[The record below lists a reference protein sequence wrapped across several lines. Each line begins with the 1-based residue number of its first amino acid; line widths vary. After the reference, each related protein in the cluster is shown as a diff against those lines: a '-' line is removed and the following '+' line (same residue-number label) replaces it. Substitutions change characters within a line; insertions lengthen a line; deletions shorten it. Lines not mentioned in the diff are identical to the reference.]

1 MSTEPLPPPSSS
13 SAPPSGTLPSPEPAS
28 VFPGQAAAAP
38 AISASPVSKPGSNS
52 WLKLA
57 IFVVVGLAFVMSVLG
72 WQRSERVGKNAARK
86 LQETETRAAMLAS
99 QLQTTNDNMRELQGR
114 FAVLE
119 GRLTET
125 AGQQAQLE
133 RMYRSISQAGLD
145 GVLSD
150 IEHALSIAGQQLLV
164 GGNVSGALLV
174 LQDAEARLKAT
185 DGASLSSLR
194 RLLLRDIDRLKAL
207 PSTDVVSVLLRLDNV
222 LQAVDTLPLLA
233 SFSPGALPA
242 QPGVARGTA
251 KEGEAT
257 GRAEGGAGSPVS
269 SWSWLGESS
278 MRTLASLRSE
288 LQSLVRVNR
297 VDMPE
302 AVLLAPEQSY
312 FVREN
317 LRLQLLNARAALL
330 ARQDS
335 VFRGDIER
343 SQKWITTYF
352 DSRQISVSNAATQL
366 RQLQSSRVSVELPS
380 LAETLSAVR
389 ALRTGRAP

>member
-1 MSTEPLPPPSSS
+1 MSTESLPPVP
-13 SAPPSGTLPSPEPAS
+13 PSPEPLS
-28 VFPGQAAAAP
+28 PESAA
-38 AISASPVSKPGSNS
+38 ASPVHPAPAGIAPAPVSHQGGNS

-57 IFVVVGLAFVMSVLG
+57 IFIVVGLAFVMSLLG

-86 LQETETRAAMLAS
+86 LQETETRAATLAS

-150 IEHALSIAGQQLLV
+150 IEHALSIASQQLLV

-174 LQDAEARLKAT
+174 LQDAEARLKST

-242 QPGVARGTA
+242 APGVARGTA

-257 GRAEGGAGSPVS
+257 GRTPGSAASPVS

-278 MRTLASLRSE
+278 LRTLESLRSE

-343 SQKWITTYF
+343 SQKWITAYF
-352 DSRQISVSNAATQL
+352 DTRQISVSNAATQL

>member
-1 MSTEPLPPPSSS
+1 
-13 SAPPSGTLPSPEPAS
+13 
-28 VFPGQAAAAP
+28 
-38 AISASPVSKPGSNS
+38 
-52 WLKLA
+52 
-57 IFVVVGLAFVMSVLG
+57 
-72 WQRSERVGKNAARK
+72 
-86 LQETETRAAMLAS
+86 
-99 QLQTTNDNMRELQGR
+99 
-114 FAVLE
+114 
-119 GRLTET
+119 
-125 AGQQAQLE
+125 
-133 RMYRSISQAGLD
+133 
-145 GVLSD
+145 
-150 IEHALSIAGQQLLV
+150 
-164 GGNVSGALLV
+164 VSGALLV

-242 QPGVARGTA
+242 QPPLARGTA
-251 KEGEAT
+251 KPGEAT
-257 GRAEGGAGSPVS
+257 GRAEGDAGSPVS

-352 DSRQISVSNAATQL
+352 DSRQISVSNAAAQL

>member
-1 MSTEPLPPPSSS
+1 
-13 SAPPSGTLPSPEPAS
+13 
-28 VFPGQAAAAP
+28 
-38 AISASPVSKPGSNS
+38 
-52 WLKLA
+52 
-57 IFVVVGLAFVMSVLG
+57 MSVLG